1 MAGPRTRKEAPR
13 HRREP
18 DALARAV
25 GSRIRHIRKQ
35 AGFTFDAF
43 VEETGLGRGYISELE
58 RGLVVPTITTLNKV
72 AAALELTMADLLLGD
87 TPRERPFDQLRGAST
102 VEVARAINLTAPPL
116 SKTRQS
122 PATVAPAV
130 VLRVSD
136 RKRPP
141 KAGRTD

>member
-1 MAGPRTRKEAPR
+1 MAAARTRKEAPR

-25 GSRIRHIRKQ
+25 GLRIRHLRKQ

-87 TPRERPFDQLRGAST
+87 TPRERLFEQLRGASP
-102 VEVARAINLTAPPL
+102 VDVARAINLTAPL
-116 SKTRQS
+116 SKTRHK
-122 PATVAPAV
+122 TVAAPPAI
-130 VLRVSD
+130 LRVSE

-141 KAGRTD
+141 KTSDVD